1 MPAIPV
7 APNRE
12 HFALQVPV
20 PTTQGFFEDG
30 DRIYLQTP
38 VQKFT
43 PTEAQIE
50 EFAFSSAVKQKAP
63 NENIVWFS
71 GRYVEADRANRNG
84 AQWSAS
90 ELAIKSLTPMLMP
103 VTVMHD
109 PRTAVGTIADVKH
122 LTPERDGIA
131 RSRVDTV
138 LALWGHRFPE
148 AVAEAEEN
156 AAAGTLMQSMEC
168 YSPWYECSVCHTIF
182 HKLPG
187 GAEQATWCEH
197 LRASRPNG
205 GTADFIPLGPKQDS
219 NASRILG
226 DVCFTGT
233 GLIFGTRGAQGAYT
247 EAHLDEWA
255 REIRSF
261 HYAAHTATST
271 PPPRSEQSMGLVQ
284 IEQSELDLLRRERD
298 DARSESAGHKKR
310 ADDAE
315 AKVVELEPKL
325 EQAEAAKTAA
335 ETKATEAEAKVTS
348 LEEAAN
354 VATLK
359 STRWDALG
367 NQFVGK
373 LGEFTKGR
381 LQEQAGTLSDEDW
394 DNRLKELEETTAVKR
409 DAKDDSTPAPD
420 DPAAALAASQQ
431 AQAQAPTFSLEEIA
445 NAGVTPGG
453 QPTGAP
459 SREQQAQVVG
469 SLAKAFATK
478 P

>member
-7 APNRE
+7 APSRE

-43 PTEAQIE
+43 PTEQQIE
-50 EFAFSSAVKQKAP
+50 EYAFSSAVKQKAP

-84 AQWSAS
+84 AQWNSS

-122 LTPERDGIA
+122 LTPERDGIP
-131 RSRVDTV
+131 RPRIDTV

-148 AVAEAEEN
+148 AVAEAEQN
-156 AAAGTLMQSMEC
+156 ASAGTLMQSMEC
-168 YSPWYECSVCHTIF
+168 YSPWYECSVCHSVF

-187 GAEQATWCEH
+187 GAEQANWCEH

-205 GTADFIPLGPKQDS
+205 GTSDFVPLGPAQDS

-233 GLIFGTRGAQGAYT
+233 GLIFGTRGAQGAYS
-247 EAHLDEWA
+247 EAHLDEFA
-255 REIRSF
+255 RQVRSF
-261 HYAAHTATST
+261 HYAAHVATST
-271 PPPRSEQSMGLVQ
+271 PPRSEQSMGLVQ

-298 DARSESAGHKKR
+298 DARSESADHKKR

-315 AKVVELEPKL
+315 AKVTDLEPKL
-325 EQAEAAKTAA
+325 ESAEAAKTAA
-335 ETKATEAEAKVTS
+335 ETKASEAEAKVQT
-348 LEEAAN
+348 LEEQAN

-359 STRWDALG
+359 STRWDGLG
-367 NQFVGK
+367 NQFVAK
-373 LGEFTKGR
+373 LGDFTKGR

-394 DNRLKELEETTAVKR
+394 DNRLKELEETTAVQR

-420 DPAAALAASQQ
+420 DAAAALAASQ
-431 AQAQAPTFSLEEIA
+431 AAQAPTFSLEEIA
-445 NAGVTPGG
+445 KAGVTPNG

-459 SREQQAQVVG
+459 TREQQSQVVG
-469 SLAKAFATK
+469 SLAKAFQKT

>member
-7 APNRE
+7 APRRDYL
-12 HFALQVPV
+12 ALQVPV
-20 PTTQGFFEDG
+20 PTSQGFFEDG
-30 DRIYLQTP
+30 DHIYLQTP
-38 VQKFT
+38 VTRFT
-43 PTEAQIE
+43 PSEQQIE
-50 EFAFSSAVKQKAP
+50 EFAFSSAVKSKAP
-63 NENIVWFS
+63 NENIAWFS

-103 VTVMHD
+103 VTIMHD

-122 LTPERDGIA
+122 LTPERDGVPRA
-131 RSRVDTV
+131 RVDTV
-138 LALWGHRFPE
+138 LALWAHRFPD
-148 AVAEAEEN
+148 AVAEAESN
-156 AAAGTLMQSMEC
+156 ASAGTLMQSMEC
-168 YSPWYECSVCHTIF
+168 YSPWYECSVCHAVF

-197 LRASRPNG
+197 LQRSRPNG
-205 GTADFIPLGPKQDS
+205 GTSDFIPLGQAQDS

-233 GLIFGTRGAQGAYT
+233 GLIFGTRGAKGAYT

-255 REIRSF
+255 ATIRQF

-271 PPPRSEQSMGLVQ
+271 PPRSEQSMGLVQ

-298 DARSESAGHKKR
+298 DARSESASHKTR

-315 AKVVELEPKL
+315 AKVTDLEPKL

-335 ETKATEAEAKVTS
+335 ETKATDAEAKVTG

-359 STRWDALG
+359 STRWDGLG
-367 NQFVGK
+367 NQFVAK
-373 LGEFTKGR
+373 LGDFTKGR

-409 DAKDDSTPAPD
+409 DAKDDSTPAPSD
-420 DPAAALAASQQ
+420 DAAAALAASQA
-431 AQAQAPTFSLEEIA
+431 AQPTFSLEEIA
-445 NAGVTPGG
+445 SAGVTPNGG
-453 QPTGAP
+453 SPNGAP
-459 SREQQAQVVG
+459 SREQQSQVVG
-469 SLAKAFATK
+469 SLAKAFAKT